1 MSMNHIILN
10 LLLSLSGGALTYL
23 ILCVVASN
31 LEHKAA
37 KVRK

>member
-1 MSMNHIILN
+1 MTHIILN
-10 LLLSLSGGALTYL
+10 LLLSLSGGAFTYL
-23 ILCVVASN
+23 ILWGVSSN